1 MNACMHVCMYVC
13 VCIYIHTHIHIYI
26 GKQFRTASLHAM
38 AAHCQHAPEA
48 AEIEQALLGFLEH
61 EESLRADVSSL
72 QERRGGCHAPEGGG
86 AFATR
91 AKDVAEVC

>member
-1 MNACMHVCMYVC
+1 MYI
-13 VCIYIHTHIHIYI
+13 CIYIYIYTCICI

-61 EESLRADVSSL
+61 EGSLRGDASSL
-72 QERRGGCHAPEGGG
+72 QERRGGCHAPERGG

-91 AKDVAEVC
+91 AKEVAEVC